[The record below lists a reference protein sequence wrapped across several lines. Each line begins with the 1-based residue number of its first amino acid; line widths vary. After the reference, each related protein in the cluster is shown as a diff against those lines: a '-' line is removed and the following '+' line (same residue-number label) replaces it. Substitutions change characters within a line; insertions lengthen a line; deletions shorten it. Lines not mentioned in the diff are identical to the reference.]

1 MRKQSILIFF
11 IYGPGAKILAF
22 CPPDDTVYSSFNSK
36 TGGAMSAVGETP
48 NGLEFIR
55 ISSHIPKNIQ
65 EGIADHVRIWSPELI
80 SGQVQISNFQLK
92 KKIRTCPKLKFGQV
106 QIQNFPSKIS
116 NLDTSR
122 YEIWT
127 SPDFKYSIDKYKSGH
142 VRILFFTKRNWKSGH
157 VRIFIYQLIN
167 ENLDWLIHES

>member
-22 CPPDDTVYSSFNSK
+22 CPPDDTVYSSFNFK

-65 EGIADHVRIWSPELI
+65 EGIADIIFENNDILSHPNHKFVELC
-80 SGQVQISNFQLK
+80 QIK
-92 KKIRTCPKLKFGQV
+92 
-106 QIQNFPSKIS
+106 
-116 NLDTSR
+116 
-122 YEIWT
+122 
-127 SPDFKYSIDKYKSGH
+127 
-142 VRILFFTKRNWKSGH
+142 
-157 VRIFIYQLIN
+157 
-167 ENLDWLIHES
+167 

>member
-65 EGIADHVRIWSPELI
+65 EGSADIIFENNDILSHPSQPHFRKL
-80 SGQVQISNFQLK
+80 NRNDFLD
-92 KKIRTCPKLKFGQV
+92 KILRGRRSQKILSTRFSCFNVKTNCFNLKFEQDQGRKW
-106 QIQNFPSKIS
+106 SA
-116 NLDTSR
+116 
-122 YEIWT
+122 W
-127 SPDFKYSIDKYKSGH
+127 
-142 VRILFFTKRNWKSGH
+142 
-157 VRIFIYQLIN
+157 
-167 ENLDWLIHES
+167 